1 MGCQSSTTLVSIQ
14 NDGPFTTP
22 TKMNREELQKQLEM
36 IDKVPGYQNALD
48 KNNVEKKKNA
58 SGSSFIFRKEVLL
71 SPNVFGI

>member
-1 MGCQSSTTLVSIQ
+1 MGCNPRHSRVLTGQKKSLHHLELANKMGCQSSTTLVSIQ

-48 KNNVEKKKNA
+48 KNNV
-58 SGSSFIFRKEVLL
+58 
-71 SPNVFGI
+71 